1 LDSLTVF
8 LALAIALGLFMA
20 WNIGANDVA
29 NAMGTSVGSGA
40 LTFRQAILVAAIFEF
55 AGAVLVGANVTETI
69 KGGIIPPEPFV
80 ADPRLFMYGMASA
93 LAGAAAW
100 LLIATAL
107 GLPVST
113 THSIVGAVVGF
124 GVATVGWRDVRWGT
138 MGPIVLS
145 WVVSPLC
152 GAVLAYL
159 TFSFI
164 RRKIILA
171 DRPYEATVQ
180 WAPHLIA
187 LVGFTLGLSVLYK
200 GIKNLNLDLPFT
212 VAGPLCLL
220 LGGTIGLA
228 MRIWLSRRAVPE
240 GFSVTSVERMFGG
253 MQIVTAS
260 YVAFA
265 HGANDVANAIGPL
278 AAIVQVWQDGSLA
291 AKAPVPIW
299 ILVMGGAGI
308 VVGLATYGYKV
319 IQTVG
324 HKITSMTPTR
334 GFSAEFGAATT
345 VLVASRLGL
354 PISTTHTLVGAV
366 IGVGL
371 ARGLA
376 ALNLRVIRNIAYS
389 WVVTI
394 PASAGVAIAC
404 LAALKAIFG

>member
-1 LDSLTVF
+1 
-8 LALAIALGLFMA
+8 MA

-40 LTFRQAILVAAIFEF
+40 LTLRQAILVAAIFEF
-55 AGAVLVGANVTETI
+55 GGAVLVGAHVTETI
-69 KGGIIPPEPFV
+69 KGGIIPPEPFA
-80 ADPRLFMYGMASA
+80 ADPQVFMYGMASA

-100 LLIATAL
+100 LLIATVL

-124 GVATVGWRDVRWGT
+124 GLVTVGWAEVQWHT
-138 MGPIVLS
+138 LGPIVIS

-152 GAVLAYL
+152 GALLAFL

-171 DRPYEATVQ
+171 DEPYTATVQ

-187 LVGFTLGLSVLYK
+187 LVGFTLGLSILYK
-200 GIKNLNLDLPFT
+200 GLANLNLDLPFA
-212 VAGPLCLL
+212 VAGPVCLL
-220 LGGTIGLA
+220 IGGTLGLA
-228 MRIWLSRRAVPE
+228 MRVWLSRRHDPD
-240 GFSVTSVERMFGG
+240 GFSVTSVERLFAGL
-253 MQIVTAS
+253 QIVTAC

-265 HGANDVANAIGPL
+265 HGANDVANAIGPM
-278 AAIVQVWQDGSLA
+278 AAIIQVWQEGSMA

-299 ILVMGGAGI
+299 VLAIGGMGI

-334 GFSAEFGAATT
+334 GFSAEFGTATT
-345 VLVASRLGL
+345 VLLASRLGL
-354 PISTTHTLVGAV
+354 PISTTHTLIGAV

-389 WVVTI
+389 WVITL
-394 PASAGVAIAC
+394 PASAVVAIGC
-404 LAALKAIFG
+404 FLALKAIFG